1 MPTPYPNAVSADGR
15 FVVFK
20 SKIASLVAND
30 TNGVDDIYVRD
41 RVANTLT
48 RVSVSSSGAQANGMS
63 DYPSISADGRFVV
76 FGSQASNL
84 VADDANGIVWDVFVH
99 DLVAHTTSLVSRTS
113 ADGPVDNNNTVA
125 VISAGGRYVAFL
137 TASYTLDPRVTDN
150 VQLFMRDLDFDGN
163 GVFDEPGN
171 SRTTLISVADDGT
184 PAQYGLYP
192 FIDITPDG
200 RYVAFSSYASNLV
213 PNDTN
218 GMGDVFVRDLQ
229 ANHTWRASVASDGTQ
244 APADTY
250 SFAPSI
256 SADGRFVVFVS
267 NAATLVAGD
276 TNGKYDIFLH
286 DAQTSETTRVSVSSS
301 NQQGDLESGGAAL
314 DVGFPSISDD
324 GRYVAFQS
332 KATNFGGSANRSNV
346 YVRDRELETTTAV
359 NRGTNGSFLVDATMP
374 VISGDGGSVMFRVG
388 NLNPYN
394 PVGNLYAASDFYVTP
409 TTVEVTLAGGEQSA
423 TVTAPGRGWTAT
435 ASPSWITVTDGANRG
450 GSGTL
455 HFTVASA
462 TGSTVRTG
470 TVTVSTPGAN
480 SKTITVVQSPG
491 FTLQSVSPTSGSASG
506 GATIVLN
513 GSRFVAGTSVLLDGQ
528 PIASTLINST
538 TLYVVTPWHYP
549 GVVDVTVRNPDGE
562 TRTLTG
568 GYRFVDTT
576 PPVISSTLNGA
587 VYGNNGWIINT
598 PVITWTVTDAESSVT
613 SSNCNPI
620 TVYNDTYGWTQYGC
634 NATSA
639 GGTITGWTEKLYR
652 DTYPPT
658 VTLNSPSAAL
668 YTPGQAVTA
677 NYTCTDSSSKIATC
691 VATKPSGAAVDTA
704 APGFYDFTITA
715 TDNAGWSKAAKVTYG
730 VTSGVCTPMPSDI
743 VSWWTGDNTLNDLIG
758 SNHGTMIGSWP
769 YSPYDPGFVGPSS
782 LIHTGYIGYNFG
794 HDPSLKMT
802 TAFTVGAWIYAKNV
816 GYRDGTLIS
825 KKGEFGLELYLGSLL
840 YTFGSAYSKSANF
853 EVKYD
858 TWTHVAMTY
867 DAGALTI
874 YANGRPVATETVAPT
889 LVDAVPGTD
898 DFVVGAGQGVTWP
911 FKTGSIDDVQ
921 LYRRALAPAE
931 LASIYLSGRSGL
943 CAPAASALT
952 ASATSATYGSDATTT
967 LSAQLTANGAGVAG
981 RTVAFSIAGTSAG
994 TAVTDN
1000 DGNASLAVSLA
1011 GKNAGTYAI
1020 SAAHGGDSSYTGST
1034 ATTSLT
1040 LAKRPTTIVWATP
1053 APITYGTSLSSSI
1066 LNATLTET
1074 VSGTF
1079 VYTPNASIPPPNAGT
1094 LTLNVTFTPS
1104 STLNYLPA
1112 TKSVTLEVLPSTPTI
1127 TLTGGTFTYDKQTH
1141 AATVSATGAGGVV
1154 PTVTYNGSSTLPRDA
1169 GEYAVV
1175 ASIEATQNYSA
1186 ASATATITILKATPT
1201 ITLNV
1206 GAGTFTYDKQTHA
1219 ATVSATGVGGEA
1231 LTPTLTYN
1239 GSSTVPLDA
1248 GEYAVAATLE
1258 ATQNY
1263 NAASATATITILKA
1277 TPTITLTGGGT
1288 FVYDKQTHAATVSAT
1303 GVGGETLTPALT
1315 YNGSSTVPLD
1325 AGDYA
1330 VSATLDATQNYNA
1343 ANATATI
1350 TILKATPTMTVGA
1363 YQTFFWYD
1371 GQPHSGVAFARGIG
1385 GEDLTPVTLTYNGAT
1400 EPPVNAGL
1408 HTLLATYEGST
1419 NYHAATKT
1427 GTLEIRKTTVSMHG
1441 GISNFPTYDGTP
1453 KTISSASATG
1463 VGGEQLPVTVTY
1475 NGSSTAPIDAGS
1487 YTVTIIFE
1495 GSQNYE
1501 PHSLTLSSQFTIA
1514 KAYITITL
1522 SGGPS
1527 YITYDGNPHGAT
1539 ATATGIFGEDLT
1551 PAVTVTYNGGSTAPL
1566 NAGTY
1571 TILASYPGTANY
1583 APRSTGRTL
1592 TITKVNSSMSWGAP
1606 QPMVYGQ
1613 ALGPAQLKATASSPG
1628 TFTYSPAAGTVPHRG
1643 SVPLQGTFVPADPTN
1658 YAGGTINTTVAVS
1671 PAPLTVKAN
1680 DAVKAFGA
1688 PLPAFTASFIGFV
1701 NGDTPASLA
1710 GSLGFSTTATDQ
1722 SAPGTYPISVGGVA
1736 SNDYTISFLP
1746 GVLTVQ
1752 PIATSVAVSS
1762 SANPSGVNQPVTFT
1776 ASVTTS
1782 GAGQPTGTVTFLD
1795 GATVLGTAA
1804 VQNGTAS
1811 LTTILATGTHAIT
1824 TTYSGDATFAAS
1836 SSAALTQTVNA
1847 SSTSTT
1853 ATVTSSRNPSKT
1865 GQSVTLTGRVTS
1877 PAGTPAGT
1885 IEFLDGGVVIG
1896 TATLSGGQAT
1906 LTTTA
1911 LPVGSHAI
1919 TVRYLGSAT
1928 MPPSLSATLVQVV
1941 NTSSTTVKSTT
1952 TTLTASPSTGS
1963 YGTQTTFSVSV
1974 APPMFNSAPTGN
1986 VVFTIDGVSSTVVAL
2001 TTSNG
2006 KGVATLST
2014 STLPRGKHLVT
2025 VTYMG
2030 SGTYAGSTATLT
2042 YTVN

>member
-1 MPTPYPNAVSADGR
+1 MPSPYPNAVSADGR

-20 SKIASLVAND
+20 SKIATLVAND
-30 TNGVDDIYVRD
+30 TNGLDDIFVRD
-41 RVANTLT
+41 RVTNTT
-48 RVSVSSSGAQANGMS
+48 ARVSVSSNGAQANGMS

-76 FGSQASNL
+76 FGSPATNL
-84 VADDANGIVWDVFVH
+84 VPDDANGSVWDVFVH
-99 DLVAHTTSLVSRTS
+99 DLVTHTTSLVSRSS

-137 TASYTLDPRVTDN
+137 TASYTLDPRVTSN
-150 VQLFMRDLDFDGN
+150 VQLFMRDRDFDGN
-163 GVFDEPGN
+163 GIFDEPGN

-229 ANHTWRASVASDGTQ
+229 AGHTWRASVASDGTQ

-250 SFAPSI
+250 SFGPSI

-267 NAATLVAGD
+267 NAATLVAND

-286 DAQTSETTRVSVSSS
+286 DVQTGETTRVSVSGS

-332 KATNFGGSANRSNV
+332 KATNFGGSPNRSNV
-346 YVRDRELETTTAV
+346 YVRDRELGTTTVV
-359 NRGTNGSFLVDATMP
+359 NRATNGTFLVDATMP
-374 VISGDGGSVMFRVG
+374 VLSGDGGSVIFRVG
-388 NLNPYN
+388 NTNQQY
-394 PVGNLYAASDFYVTP
+394 PVGSLYAAADFSVTP
-409 TTVEVTLAGGEQSA
+409 TTVEATLAGGEQTA

-435 ASPSWITVTDGANRG
+435 SSVSWITVTDGTNRG

-455 HFTVASA
+455 HFTVAQA

-470 TVTVSTPGAN
+470 TVTVSAPGLT

-506 GATIVLN
+506 GTTIVLN

-528 PIASTLINST
+528 PVASTLINST

-549 GVVDVTVRNPDGE
+549 GLVDVTVVNPDGE

-598 PVITWTVTDAESSVT
+598 PVITWTVTDAESTVT
-613 SSNCNPI
+613 SHNCNPI

-639 GGTITGWTEKLYR
+639 GGSITGWTEKLYR

-704 APGFYDFTITA
+704 APGFYDFTVSA
-715 TDNAGWSKAAKVTYG
+715 TDNAGWSTAAKVSYG
-730 VTSGVCTPMPSDI
+730 VTTGVCTPMPSDI

-825 KKGEFGLELYLGSLL
+825 KKGEFGLELYLGSLR

-889 LVDAVPGTD
+889 LVDGVPGTD

-921 LYRRALAPAE
+921 LYRRALTPAE
-931 LASIYLSGRSGL
+931 LGSIYLSGRSGL

-967 LSAQLTANGAGVAG
+967 LTAQLTSNGAGVAG
-981 RTVAFSIAGTSAG
+981 RTVAFSIAGTPAG

-1000 DGNASLAVSLA
+1000 DGNASLTVSLA
-1011 GKNAGTYAI
+1011 SKNAGTYAI
-1020 SAAHGGDSSYTGST
+1020 SAAHQGDGTYTGST
-1034 ATTSLT
+1034 ATTSVT
-1040 LAKRPTTIVWATP
+1040 IAKRPTTIVWATP

-1074 VSGTF
+1074 VSGSF
-1079 VYTPNASIPPPNAGT
+1079 AYTPNATIPPPNAGS
-1094 LTLNVTFTPS
+1094 LTLNVTFTPT
-1104 STLNYLPA
+1104 STLNYLSSTA
-1112 TKSVTLEVLPSTPTI
+1112 SVTLQVLPATPTI

-1141 AATVSATGAGGVV
+1141 AATVSATGAGGVM

-1169 GEYAVV
+1169 GEYTVV
-1175 ASIEATQNYSA
+1175 ASIEATQNYSG

-1201 ITLNV
+1201 LTLT
-1206 GAGTFTYDKQTHA
+1206 GGGTFIYDKQTHA
-1219 ATVSATGVGGEA
+1219 ATLSATGVGGET

-1239 GSSTVPLDA
+1239 GESTPPVDA
-1248 GEYAVAATLE
+1248 GVYTVVAALD

-1263 NAASATATITILKA
+1263 NAANATVTITILKA

-1288 FVYDKQTHAATVSAT
+1288 FIYDKQTHAATASAT
-1303 GVGGETLTPALT
+1303 GVGGEALTPAVT
-1315 YNGSSTVPLD
+1315 YNGSSTLPLD
-1325 AGDYA
+1325 AGDYTVA
-1330 VSATLDATQNYNA
+1330 ATLDETQNYNPA
-1343 ANATATI
+1343 STTATI
-1350 TILKATPTMTVGA
+1350 AILKATPTVTVGTIWS
-1363 YQTFFWYD
+1363 YYTYD
-1371 GQPHSGVAFARGIG
+1371 ATPHSAVAYARGVG
-1385 GEDLTPVTLTYNGAT
+1385 GEDLTPVTITYDGAT

-1408 HTLLATYEGST
+1408 YTLVASYEGSQ
-1419 NYHAATKT
+1419 NYEAKT
-1427 GTLEIRKTTVSMHG
+1427 ASGTLDIRKRTVSMSG

-1453 KTISSASATG
+1453 KTISSAEARG

-1475 NGSSTAPIDAGS
+1475 NGSSTPPIDAGS

-1501 PHSLTLSSQFTIA
+1501 PHSLTLSSPFTIA
-1514 KAYITITL
+1514 KAYVNITIT
-1522 SGGPS
+1522 GGGV
-1527 YITYDGNPHGAT
+1527 YLTYDGNSHGVT
-1539 ATATGIFGEDLT
+1539 ATATGIFGEDVTPLT
-1551 PAVTVTYNGGSTAPL
+1551 ITYNGSTTAPK
-1566 NAGTY
+1566 NAGDY
-1571 TILASYPGTANY
+1571 TVLASYPGTANY
-1583 APRSTGRTL
+1583 AARSASTWLRIG
-1592 TITKVNSSMSWGAP
+1592 KVELSMSWGAP

-1613 ALGPAQLKATASSPG
+1613 PLGPAQLKATASAQG

-1643 SVPLQGTFVPADPTN
+1643 SVPLQATFTPNDPTN
-1658 YAGGTINTTVAVS
+1658 YMGGTINTTVAVS

-1680 DAVKAFGA
+1680 DAVKAYGA
-1688 PLPAFTASFIGFV
+1688 ALPAFTASFIGFV
-1701 NGDTPASLA
+1701 NGDTPAALA

-1722 SAPGTYPISVGGVA
+1722 SAPGAYPISVGGVA

-1762 SANPSGVNQPVTFT
+1762 SANPSGVNQPATFT
-1776 ASVTTS
+1776 ASVTPS
-1782 GAGQPTGTVTFLD
+1782 GAGQPAGTVTFLD
-1795 GATVLGTAA
+1795 GATVLGAA
-1804 VQNGTAS
+1804 TMQNGTAS
-1811 LTTILATGTHAIT
+1811 LTTILATGSHAIT
-1824 TTYSGDATFAAS
+1824 ATYSGDATFAAS

-1847 SSTSTT
+1847 SNTSTT
-1853 ATVTSSRNPSKT
+1853 TTVTSSRNPSKT

-1885 IEFLDGGVVIG
+1885 IEFLDGNVVIG
-1896 TATLSGGQAT
+1896 TGTLSGSGQAT
-1906 LTTTA
+1906 LTTTTLA
-1911 LPVGSHAI
+1911 VGSHAI

-1941 NTSSTTVKSTT
+1941 NTSSTTAKSTT

-1974 APPMFNSAPTGN
+1974 APPALQSAPTGN

-2001 TTSNG
+2001 TASNG

-2025 VTYMG
+2025 VTYLG